1 MIPTGYINYACDE
14 NTANNALLRGDVV
27 LVINDNID
35 ERIYP
40 SDNVIHA
47 SILLPPFES
56 ICLLI
61 DDTKDAFAISYSDYL
76 LSRETDLYLL
86 AITAGVFFKG
96 SRIWLYFGAHE
107 DNEVQFE
114 IFKVLA
120 SYIAEGFG
128 LFVGVPGTCQFSYDN
143 TFDSFNLCRLYQ
155 SGLIDIKTL
164 ILNYPDK
171 ETFPY
176 GFSIADRV
184 TRELDLQW
192 FKYPEERLM
201 YLTEYKDQCKQCGD
215 LLFDPLIAVAE
226 GEGVK

>member
-14 NTANNALLRGDVV
+14 NTVNNAIIRGDIV

-61 DDTKDAFAISYSDYL
+61 DDTKDAFAITYSDYL

-86 AITAGVFFKG
+86 AVTAGVFFKG

-120 SYIAEGFG
+120 AYMIEGFG
-128 LFVGVPGTCQFSYDN
+128 IYVGIPGTSQFSYDQS
-143 TFDSFNLCRLYQ
+143 FDSFNLCRLYQ
-155 SGLIDIKTL
+155 TGLIDIRTL
-164 ILNYPDK
+164 MLNYPDNDS
-171 ETFPY
+171 FPF
-176 GFSIADRV
+176 GTADRIC
-184 TRELDLQW
+184 RELELQW
-192 FKYPEERLM
+192 FKYPEDRLI
-201 YLTEYKDQCKQCGD
+201 YLNKYKEQCKSNGD
-215 LLFDPLIAVAE
+215 LLFDPLFVVVE
-226 GEGVK
+226 EEGVK

>member
-14 NTANNALLRGDVV
+14 NTVNNAIVRGDIV

-61 DDTKDAFAISYSDYL
+61 DDTKDAFAITYSDYL

-120 SYIAEGFG
+120 AYMAEGFG
-128 LFVGVPGTCQFSYDN
+128 IYVGIPGTCQFSYDQS
-143 TFDSFNLCRLYQ
+143 FDSFNLCRL
-155 SGLIDIKTL
+155 
-164 ILNYPDK
+164 
-171 ETFPY
+171 
-176 GFSIADRV
+176 
-184 TRELDLQW
+184 
-192 FKYPEERLM
+192 
-201 YLTEYKDQCKQCGD
+201 
-215 LLFDPLIAVAE
+215 
-226 GEGVK
+226 

>member
-14 NTANNALLRGDVV
+14 NTVNNAIVRGDIV

-61 DDTKDAFAISYSDYL
+61 DDTKDAFAITYSDYL

-120 SYIAEGFG
+120 AYMAEGFG
-128 LFVGVPGTCQFSYDN
+128 IYVGIPGTCQFSYDQS
-143 TFDSFNLCRLYQ
+143 FDSFNLCRLYQ
-155 SGLIDIKTL
+155 TGLIDIRTL
-164 ILNYPDK
+164 MLNYPDN
-171 ETFPY
+171 ESFPF
-176 GFSIADRV
+176 GTADRIC
-184 TRELDLQW
+184 RELDLQW
-192 FKYPEERLM
+192 FKYPEERLI
-201 YLTEYKDQCKQCGD
+201 YLNKYKEQCKSNGD
-215 LLFDPLIAVAE
+215 LLFDPLLVVVE

>member
-14 NTANNALLRGDVV
+14 NTVNNAIIRGDIV

-61 DDTKDAFAISYSDYL
+61 DDTKDAFAITYSDYL

-120 SYIAEGFG
+120 AYMTEGFG
-128 LFVGVPGTCQFSYDN
+128 IYVGIPGTCQFSYDQS
-143 TFDSFNLCRLYQ
+143 FDSFNLCRLYQ
-155 SGLIDIKTL
+155 TGLIDIRTL
-164 ILNYPDK
+164 MLNYPDN
-171 ETFPY
+171 ESFPF
-176 GFSIADRV
+176 GTADRIC
-184 TRELDLQW
+184 RELNLQW
-192 FKYPEERLM
+192 FKYPEERLI
-201 YLTEYKDQCKQCGD
+201 YLNKYKEQCKSNGD
-215 LLFDPLIAVAE
+215 LLFDPLLVVVE
-226 GEGVK
+226 SEGVK

>member
-14 NTANNALLRGDVV
+14 NTVNNAIVRGDIV

-107 DNEVQFE
+107 DNEIQFE
-114 IFKVLA
+114 IFRVLSA
-120 SYIAEGFG
+120 YIAEGFG
-128 LFVGVPGTCQFSYDN
+128 LFVGVPGRIQFNYDSS
-143 TFDSFNLCRLYQ
+143 FDSFNLCRLYQ
-155 SGLIDIKTL
+155 TGLIDIRTL
-164 ILNYPDK
+164 MLNYPDN
-171 ETFPY
+171 ESFPF
-176 GFSIADRV
+176 GTADRIC
-184 TRELDLQW
+184 RELDLQW
-192 FKYPEERLM
+192 FKYPEERLI
-201 YLTEYKDQCKQCGD
+201 YLDKYKEQCKSNGD
-215 LLFDPLIAVAE
+215 LLFDPLLVVVE
-226 GEGVK
+226 DEGVK

>member
-14 NTANNALLRGDVV
+14 NTVNNAIVRGDIV

-61 DDTKDAFAISYSDYL
+61 DDTKDAFAITYSDYL

-120 SYIAEGFG
+120 AYMTEGFG
-128 LFVGVPGTCQFSYDN
+128 IYVGIPGTCQFSYDQS
-143 TFDSFNLCRLYQ
+143 FDSFNLCRLYQ
-155 SGLIDIKTL
+155 TGLIDIRTL
-164 ILNYPDK
+164 MLNYPNN
-171 ETFPY
+171 ESFPF
-176 GFSIADRV
+176 GTADRIC
-184 TRELDLQW
+184 RELDLQW
-192 FKYPEERLM
+192 FKYPEERLI
-201 YLTEYKDQCKQCGD
+201 YLNKYKEQCKSNGD
-215 LLFDPLIAVAE
+215 LLFDPLLVVVE

>member
-14 NTANNALLRGDVV
+14 NTVNNAIVRGDIV

-61 DDTKDAFAISYSDYL
+61 DDTKDAFAITYSDYL

-120 SYIAEGFG
+120 AYMTEGFG
-128 LFVGVPGTCQFSYDN
+128 IYVGIPGTCQFSYDQS
-143 TFDSFNLCRLYQ
+143 FDSFNLCRLYQ
-155 SGLIDIKTL
+155 TGLIDIRTL
-164 ILNYPDK
+164 MLNYPDN
-171 ETFPY
+171 ESFPF
-176 GFSIADRV
+176 GTADRII
-184 TRELDLQW
+184 RELDLQW
-192 FKYPEERLM
+192 FKYPEERLI
-201 YLTEYKDQCKQCGD
+201 YLNKYKEQCKSNGD
-215 LLFDPLIAVAE
+215 LLFDPLLVVVE

>member
-14 NTANNALLRGDVV
+14 NTANNAIVRGDIV

-61 DDTKDAFAISYSDYL
+61 DDTKDAFAITYSDYL

-120 SYIAEGFG
+120 AYMTEGFG
-128 LFVGVPGTCQFSYDN
+128 IYVGIPGTCQFSYDQS
-143 TFDSFNLCRLYQ
+143 FDSFNLCRLYQ
-155 SGLIDIKTL
+155 TGLIDIRTL
-164 ILNYPDK
+164 MLNYPDN
-171 ETFPY
+171 ESFPF
-176 GFSIADRV
+176 GTADRIC
-184 TRELDLQW
+184 RELELQW
-192 FKYPEERLM
+192 FKYPEERLI
-201 YLTEYKDQCKQCGD
+201 YLNKYKEQCKSNGD
-215 LLFDPLIAVAE
+215 LLFDPLLVVVE

>member
-14 NTANNALLRGDVV
+14 NTVNNAIVRGDIV

-61 DDTKDAFAISYSDYL
+61 DDTKDAFAITYSDYL

-120 SYIAEGFG
+120 AYMTEGFG
-128 LFVGVPGTCQFSYDN
+128 IYVGIPGTCQFSYDQS
-143 TFDSFNLCRLYQ
+143 FDSFNLCRLYQ
-155 SGLIDIKTL
+155 TGLIDIRTL
-164 ILNYPDK
+164 MLNYPDN
-171 ETFPY
+171 ESFPF
-176 GFSIADRV
+176 GTADRIC
-184 TRELDLQW
+184 RELDLQW
-192 FKYPEERLM
+192 FKYPEERLI
-201 YLTEYKDQCKQCGD
+201 YLNKYKEQCKSNGD
-215 LLFDPLIAVAE
+215 LLFDPLLVVVE